1 MRRAPRCA
9 KGFTLVEMIMVIVI
23 TGILGGMVAIFLKHP
38 IQQYMDV
45 SRRAELTDIADTA
58 LYRLAGDVSTAVPN
72 SIRVAG
78 CGASSCFEFLPTRD
92 GGRYRA
98 DLPGDPLVFGGTDT
112 AFDVIGPVAVAVND
126 RIVIGSTSS
135 SGAMAYSAAAAG
147 GLRTVAAVA
156 GANITLDAGLPLA
169 AELPTQRF
177 DVIDGG
183 AVTYACAGAGTDA
196 NGDGTG
202 VLRRYWNYGVNPV
215 QANPPAGA
223 ATAILADKV
232 SGCTIDYDLP
242 NQRMGLLGIR
252 LTLTR
257 GGESVSLYHEIHVN
271 NIP

>member
-1 MRRAPRCA
+1 MRGASRFS

-23 TGILGGMVAIFLKHP
+23 TGILGGMVAVFLKHP
-38 IQQYMDV
+38 IQQYMDI

-78 CGASSCFEFLPTRD
+78 CGVSPCFEFLPTKD
-92 GGRYRA
+92 GGRYRSE
-98 DLPGDPLVFGGTDT
+98 LPGDALVFDGADT
-112 AFDVIGPVAVAVND
+112 TFDMIGPVNVAVND
-126 RIVIGSTSS
+126 QIVIGSTSS
-135 SGAMAYSAAAAG
+135 SGAVAYSAAAAG
-147 GLRTVAAVA
+147 GLRTVTAVA
-156 GANITLDAGLPLA
+156 GSNITLDAGLPLA

-177 DVIDGG
+177 DVVDGG
-183 AVTYACAGAGTDA
+183 AVTYACVGAGIGA

-202 VLRRYWNYGVNPV
+202 VLRRYWNYGVSPV
-215 QANPPAGA
+215 QANPPGG
-223 ATAILADKV
+223 TSAILADRV
-232 SGCTIDYDLP
+232 SGCSIEYDLP

-257 GGESVSLYHEIHVN
+257 SGESVSLYHEIHVH